1 MIPAYKGSQTVR
13 GQGLRA
19 EAQDEADMERRAGEE
34 FAQGSGDVAEGQI
47 PRELRGLRS

>member
-13 GQGLRA
+13 EQGSRS
-19 EAQDEADMERRAGEE
+19 EAQEEADMERRTGEE

-47 PRELRGLRS
+47 PMTLGD